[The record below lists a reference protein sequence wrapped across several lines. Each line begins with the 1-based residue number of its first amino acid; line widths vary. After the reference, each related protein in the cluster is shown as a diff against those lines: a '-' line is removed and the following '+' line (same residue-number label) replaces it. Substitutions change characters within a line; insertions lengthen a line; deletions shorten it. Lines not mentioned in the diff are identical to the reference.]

1 MTSRAALDGRVR
13 LARTVAAKRF
23 SLEPSDVSARVEDID
38 RGASMTWIQRLGVLT
53 VGGAVT
59 VLLSAGAASAHVHK
73 ITPLRCTPAPANA
86 GANQTDVTPA
96 SATQGGP
103 ISGVI
108 PVVRSGGVV
117 TLEGE
122 GFDAAVCTH

>member
-1 MTSRAALDGRVR
+1 MAWLQRA
-13 LARTVAAKRF
+13 
-23 SLEPSDVSARVEDID
+23 S
-38 RGASMTWIQRLGVLT
+38 VLT
-53 VGGAVT
+53 VASAAAVI
-59 VLLSAGAASAHVHK
+59 LPAAGASAHVHK
-73 ITPLRCTPAPANA
+73 ITPLRCTPAPSNA

-96 SATQGGP
+96 SASSGGP

-122 GFDAAVCTH
+122 GFDAAVCDH